1 MLGVVALAGAAYLA
15 APLLPGGAAAYRTA
29 EVTRVSV
36 TVTAEAEG
44 VVLREEQR
52 LSSDDAYLLV
62 TARDGER
69 LAARGRIAIE
79 CLTAENYA
87 AALGRPADGAA
98 PSTAGEAVIALA
110 EAVYGPAGSVDAAL
124 GALEA
129 RLSGGESAGQE
140 PAEPPGNVIAA
151 AEPGLFTLYADG
163 LSGLAAEDCG
173 TPRELSAL
181 LASPVPAA
189 PEGAFGTLVTGVQW
203 RFAALIDEEAAS
215 TLSAGDRAE
224 LTLPEGE
231 FTARVESVSQP
242 EGGERAVIFS
252 CAERQ
257 ELVADVR
264 FAAAELLVTRSEGL
278 FVPAE
283 ALHERG
289 GEYYVLTEGPAGAE
303 ETAVTPVCEYG
314 SGWLVESEALREGSE
329 VLLPE

>member
-98 PSTAGEAVIALA
+98 LSSAGEAVIALA

-189 PEGAFGTLVTGVQW
+189 PEGAFGTLVTGVRW

-224 LTLPEGE
+224 LTLP
-231 FTARVESVSQP
+231 
-242 EGGERAVIFS
+242 
-252 CAERQ
+252 
-257 ELVADVR
+257 
-264 FAAAELLVTRSEGL
+264 
-278 FVPAE
+278 
-283 ALHERG
+283 
-289 GEYYVLTEGPAGAE
+289 
-303 ETAVTPVCEYG
+303 
-314 SGWLVESEALREGSE
+314 
-329 VLLPE
+329 